1 MKTAALTIA
10 LTMFAGQ
17 VSALSCIM
25 ADPKRSFQDAADSD
39 DTYYVLYGTLDF
51 DPALLPQGVGN
62 NDRGPAVPIP
72 AIFKGHSLSPAGFAS
87 YYSEK
92 MTLLPTCAGPW
103 CGSHAP
109 NVASLMF
116 AKVADG
122 AITIEASSC
131 GGNIFPEP
139 SEAVLDDMTACMN
152 GSCN

>member
-1 MKTAALTIA
+1 MKMTALTVA
-10 LTMFAGQ
+10 LTLFAGQ

-25 ADPKRSFQDAADSD
+25 ADPKRSFQQAADSE

-51 DPALLPQGVGN
+51 DAALLPQGVGT

-72 AIFKGHSLSPAGFAS
+72 AIFNGHSLSPAGFAS
-87 YYSEK
+87 YYAGE

-103 CGSHAP
+103 CGKHAP

-122 AITIEASSC
+122 TITIEASPC
-131 GGNIFPEP
+131 GGYIFPDP
-139 SEAVLDDMTACMN
+139 SKAVLDEMTACMN
-152 GSCN
+152 GNCN